1 MKHKSTV
8 IDKVKVSIAVITFNQ
23 ISLLKE
29 CLDSCLNQTY
39 KNIEIIV
46 ADDGSTDGTH
56 EMLHSYSIKYPGKF
70 VLRLSRVNQGITKN
84 SNAALFACSGKYIAI
99 MGGDD
104 LMHQDK
110 IKEQVEFMERNELC
124 DISYHDMDVF
134 ESRTNKTLYLYGE
147 KNNSRSGDISTV
159 IQYGTINCAS
169 ATMYRSSRIPSH
181 GFREELPVVSDWM
194 LTIETLAQGGK
205 IIYLPKLLGRYRR
218 HVQNVSGINSPI
230 RVQGGKDLIRT
241 CSICLEQYPEYSRE
255 AIYRLGRVLRESR
268 KVEESKF
275 YCPRL
280 RGSLLAGG
288 GLKSLIGLILY
299 RISMGKILL

>member
-1 MKHKSTV
+1 MKHKST
-8 IDKVKVSIAVITFNQ
+8 IAGEVKVSIAVITFNQ
-23 ISLLKE
+23 VNLLKE

-39 KNIEIIV
+39 ENIEIIV

-56 EMLHSYSIKYPGKF
+56 EMLENYSINYPEKF

-110 IKEQVEFMERNELC
+110 IREQVEFMEKNESC
-124 DISYHDMDVF
+124 YISYHDMDVF
-134 ESRTNKTLYLYGE
+134 ESATNKTLYLYGE
-147 KNNSRSGDISTV
+147 KNNSRSGDISTI
-159 IQYGTINCAS
+159 IQHGTINCAS
-169 ATMYRSSRIPSH
+169 ATMYRANRIPCH

-194 LTIETLAQGGK
+194 LTIDTLALGGE

-230 RVQGGKDLIRT
+230 RVQGTKDLIRT

-268 KVEESKF
+268 KIDGSK
-275 YCPRL
+275 YYYPRL

-288 GLKSLIGLILY
+288 GVKSFLGLFVYKLFGG
-299 RISMGKILL
+299 RIII